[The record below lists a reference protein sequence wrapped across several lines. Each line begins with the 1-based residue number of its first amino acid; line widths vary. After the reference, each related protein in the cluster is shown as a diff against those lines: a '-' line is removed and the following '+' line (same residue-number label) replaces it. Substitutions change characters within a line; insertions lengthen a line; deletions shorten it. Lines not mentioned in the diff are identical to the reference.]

1 MATAHEFSSQLQKC
15 IPHLRAYARSLTRNP
30 DAADDLVQDTL
41 LRGWAAR
48 EQFET
53 GTNFKAWMFTILR
66 NHFLSERRRDRSDAR
81 PLDDLVHENLV
92 SPPSQDTAIHFDDM
106 ARAFWRLGTHQ
117 REILMF
123 VGAMGLGYEEAARI
137 IGCPTGTIRSRLSR
151 ARTELQSLLDQKPDN
166 RTRRRPER
174 RGGRE
179 FLRTLGR
186 LQARSPQQQRRPARK
201 VRAARSA

>member
-1 MATAHEFSSQLQKC
+1 MATAQEFSDDLEKC

-30 DAADDLVQDTL
+30 DAADDLVQDAL

-48 EQFET
+48 EQFSA

-66 NHFLSERRRDRSDAR
+66 NHFLSERRRDRGDAR
-81 PLDDLVHENLV
+81 PLDDLMHEKLV
-92 SPPSQDTAIHFDDM
+92 SPPSQDVAVHFDDM

-117 REILMF
+117 REILMV
-123 VGAMGLGYEEAARI
+123 VGAMELGYEEAARV

-151 ARTELQSLLDQKPDN
+151 ARTELHALLDQKPDT
-166 RTRRRPER
+166 RSRRRTDR

-186 LQARSPQQQRRPARK
+186 LQAYPHPQRRVPGRVAE
-201 VRAARSA
+201 ARSA